1 MGNHFM
7 PSSTQNLSEE
17 KITQKPVRKTLY
29 DLACAEKNVP
39 NEIQN
44 LAGVFEKAKCIRED
58 YDDYSLEEYISK
70 YLFLDWRNR
79 CLANFTQFTLYD
91 MKRDHDIFSLSTYFP
106 TDIQCYAYLEYLVNM
121 MKLFEYG
128 EHNSQKSII
137 YRANKPLITGLNKNI
152 DILLSQLNLVPVE
165 KVSELYILIDKDPSV
180 TEAAEILQDN
190 QLISP
195 LLEYNH
201 VAIRDDVN
209 EKRRI
214 LQLLASDAENKAD
227 YLEKKTGFADLGKD
241 LNTLL
246 NNLHLRHNN
255 LVGNHAK
262 PVTQKMSDDERLHWY
277 DVTYRCYLHAI
288 LAYEYNILLKK
299 EIKYLKDQFGQK
311 KSGEATSSN

>member
-1 MGNHFM
+1 M

-152 DILLSQLNLVPVE
+152 DILLSQLNLVPV
-165 KVSELYILIDKDPSV
+165 
-180 TEAAEILQDN
+180 
-190 QLISP
+190 
-195 LLEYNH
+195 
-201 VAIRDDVN
+201 
-209 EKRRI
+209 
-214 LQLLASDAENKAD
+214 
-227 YLEKKTGFADLGKD
+227 
-241 LNTLL
+241 
-246 NNLHLRHNN
+246 
-255 LVGNHAK
+255 
-262 PVTQKMSDDERLHWY
+262 
-277 DVTYRCYLHAI
+277 
-288 LAYEYNILLKK
+288 
-299 EIKYLKDQFGQK
+299 
-311 KSGEATSSN
+311 